1 MYKEVSSNFR
11 LVEIT
16 SIAFLFNEFI
26 EETSVELRWQ
36 MSKRNISARQRVNIT
51 RKLLVASNSKAPPLV
66 ITMDLVKKTFIRKML
81 YHAEGAR
88 PTDTQCVASLLDCH
102 GYSTP

>member
-1 MYKEVSSNFR
+1 MYKEVSSNFW

-16 SIAFLFNEFI
+16 SIAFPFNEFI

-36 MSKRNISARQRVNIT
+36 MSKRNISARHRVNIT
-51 RKLLVASNSKAPPLV
+51 RKLLVALNSKAPPLA

-81 YHAEGAR
+81 YHAVGAQ
-88 PTDTQCVASLLDCH
+88 PADTQSVASLLDR
-102 GYSTP
+102 YVYRSP